1 MITVII
7 TSFKE
12 PHLVGKAI
20 EAALNNK
27 TTRKFEVLVAAPDE
41 PTAKV
46 IKTYAKKDKRV
57 KYFRDRGEG
66 KANALNE
73 IFKKV
78 KSDILV
84 LTDGDVFMSKNTIEA
99 LASMLD
105 KKEVGCVTGRP
116 VATNDKK
123 TMFGYW
129 SHLLLDA
136 GAHRIRK
143 ELDEQNKFLECS
155 GYLFAFKNKIK
166 KIPTDVAEDS
176 IIPYTLWK
184 QGYRIRYVPEAEVY
198 VKYPDNLKDFAK
210 QRIRTVKSHEK
221 LTKYVP
227 GFPRV
232 KSFANELR
240 KGSLWAIMYASSI
253 KELIWTLLLF
263 PTRLYIWYKAKRTFV
278 KGKEYTDKWERVEST
293 K

>member
-20 EAALNNK
+20 EAALRNK
-27 TTRKFEVLVAAPDE
+27 TTRKFEVLVAAPDQ

-57 KYFRDRGEG
+57 KYFRDKGEG

-78 KSDILV
+78 KSEMLI
-84 LTDGDVFMSKNTIEA
+84 LTDGDVFMSENAIEA

-105 KKEVGCVTGRP
+105 KKEVGCVTGKP

-155 GYLFAFKNKIK
+155 GYLFAFKNKIR

-176 IIPYTLWK
+176 IIPYTLWQ
-184 QGYRIRYVPEAEVY
+184 QGYQIRYVPEAKVY
-198 VKYPDNLKDFAK
+198 VKYPDNLKDFVK

-221 LTKYVP
+221 LTKYELD
-227 GFPRV
+227 FPRV
-232 KSFANELR
+232 KSFVNEIR
-240 KGSLWAIMYASSI
+240 KGPLWALAYAKSL
-253 KELIWTLLLF
+253 KEVIWTLILF
-263 PTRLYIWYKAKRTFV
+263 PTRLYIWYKAKKTFA

>member
-12 PHLVGKAI
+12 PHLVGRAI
-20 EAALNNK
+20 EAALKNK
-27 TTRKFEVLVAAPDE
+27 TKRKYEVLVAAPDE
-41 PTAKV
+41 PTAQV
-46 IKTYAKKDKRV
+46 IKTYVQKDKRV
-57 KYFRDRGEG
+57 KYFRDKGQG
-66 KANALNE
+66 KVNALNE
-73 IFKKV
+73 IFKRV
-78 KSDILV
+78 KSEMLI
-84 LTDGDVFMSKNTIEA
+84 LTDGDIYMSQNAIEA

-136 GAHRIRK
+136 GAHKIRK
-143 ELDEQNKFLECS
+143 ELSESNKFLECS
-155 GYLFAFKNKIK
+155 GYLFAFKRLFK

-176 IIPYTLWK
+176 IVPYIIWK
-184 QGYRIRYVPEAEVY
+184 QGYQIKYVPEAEVY
-198 VKYPDNLKDFAK
+198 VKYPDNLKDFIK
-210 QRIRTVKSHEK
+210 QRVRTVKSHEK

-227 GFPRV
+227 DFPRV
-232 KSFANELR
+232 KSFFNESK
-240 KGSLWAIMYASSI
+240 KGSLWAIKYARNG
-253 KELIWTLLLF
+253 KELLWTVLLF
-263 PTRLYIWYKAKRTFV
+263 PVRLYIWYKAVKYAKR
-278 KGKEYTDKWERVEST
+278 GKYYADNWERVEST